1 MQSSF
6 LYFYNKYSLR
16 FCLNTTISK
25 LNNSLHNKSLF
36 NISNRMLSSS
46 EHTSLSYGRNFIFSP
61 RHPTDK
67 YDSLISSNF
76 DRFERSLSW
85 SYFWHTKG
93 VNRPPPKVYE
103 RTNTP
108 IDISDT
114 QPIGHIVSQFIREV
128 KFNFISFLRS
138 AINTTTRSNFP
149 LMKHFLNIIRDDTIV
164 VAQTDKNLG
173 TIVLNKTHYN
183 DLIFDHLNDPLTYK
197 LISLDEANKQRSFFE
212 LELLSIVLPLIRDAD
227 SIIKRV
233 APGVRDNYHNF
244 FFSPTCNSL
253 FSYFR
258 VLIKVHKGLPYS
270 GRPIVSLV
278 NQFTRPLSIWVHK
291 TLDPIVKGFSDILRD
306 RLPLI
311 SSLEHTTCPPDFV
324 LLTADVTSL
333 YPSIDTNLGVNT
345 VIDFLTHLRLNP
357 RLYPDYSGPPITLP
371 TIKALKRALPLV
383 LNNNIICYDGALYL
397 QIKGTAM
404 GSSLAPSYAQLFL
417 FAREREL
424 VLSAKQKGQILIYK
438 RYIDDIFACVHSSY
452 APVFISDYNKLTEG
466 IRVTHIINESHVDYL
481 DLSIHISQPHSTFYF
496 KAFSK
501 PFQKWLYNPGNSD
514 HAPHTKSAFIKAE
527 LIRLALCSTFLS
539 DFHISTKR
547 FSLNL
552 HARNYPIDLILKVFD
567 TVSHSIRDTYILRAR
582 NLAAPPSPPPLRR
595 SYLVIPFT
603 PSMLHVNSI
612 FSDPWAS
619 YGPLLSTFTTIPAIS
634 FTCSTKLGALITFNQ
649 KRPSPSNL

>member
-16 FCLNTTISK
+16 FCLNTSIYN
-25 LNNSLHNKSLF
+25 LDNSLHNKSLF
-36 NISNRMLSSS
+36 NISSRILTTS
-46 EHTSLSYGRNFIFSP
+46 EHTSLSYGHKFIFSP
-61 RHPTDK
+61 RHPIDN

-85 SYFWHTKG
+85 SYLWHTKG
-93 VNRPPPKVYE
+93 VNRPPPKIYE
-103 RTNTP
+103 PTNTP
-108 IDISDT
+108 LDVSDI

-128 KFNFISFLRS
+128 KDNFVSFLSS
-138 AINTTTRSNFP
+138 AINTTNKSNFP
-149 LMKHFLNIIRDDTIV
+149 LMKPFLRVIRDNTII

-173 TIVLNKTHYN
+173 TIVLDKTHYN
-183 DLIFDHLNDPLTYK
+183 ELVFDHLNDPLTYK
-197 LISLDEANKQRSFFE
+197 PISLAEANVQRSFFE
-212 LELLSIVLPLIRDAD
+212 SELLSVVLPLIRAAD
-227 SIIKRV
+227 SIKRV
-233 APGVRDNYHNF
+233 APGVRDNYYNF
-244 FFSPTCNSL
+244 FFSPSCDSL

-311 SSLEHTTCPPDFV
+311 SSLEHATCPPGFI

-333 YPSIDTNLGVNT
+333 YPSINTDFGVKT
-345 VIDFLTHLRLNP
+345 VIELLNNLRLKP
-357 RLYPDYSGPPITLP
+357 HLFPEYSGPPISLATVNA
-371 TIKALKRALPLV
+371 IKRALPLV

-424 VLSAKQKGQILIYK
+424 VLSAKLKDQIVIYK
-438 RYIDDIFACVHSSY
+438 RYIDDIFACVHNSY
-452 APVFISDYNKLTEG
+452 ASIFISEYNKLTEG
-466 IRVTHIINESHVDYL
+466 IRVTHTINKYHVDYL
-481 DLSIHISQPHSTFYF
+481 DLSIHISQPHYTFYF

-501 PFQKWLYNPGNSD
+501 PFQKWLYNPGNSA
-514 HAPHTKSAFIKAE
+514 HAPHTKTAFIKAE

-547 FSLNL
+547 FSENL
-552 HARNYPIDLILKVFD
+552 HARNYPTEMILKVFN
-567 TVSHSIRDTYILRAR
+567 TVTHSIRDTYIVRAR
-582 NLAAPPSPPPLRR
+582 NPAAPPPPPPLRR
-595 SYLVIPFT
+595 SYLVIPFS
-603 PSMLHVNSI
+603 PPMVHVNSI

-619 YGPLLSTFTTIPAIS
+619 YGPFLSTFTTIPAIS
-634 FTCSTKLGALITFNQ
+634 FTCSTKLGALVTSNQ
-649 KRPSPSNL
+649 KRPLPSNL

>member
-1 MQSSF
+1 M
-6 LYFYNKYSLR
+6 
-16 FCLNTTISK
+16 NTTISE
-25 LNNSLHNKSLF
+25 LENSLYNKSLF
-36 NISNRMLSSS
+36 NISSRMLTTS

-61 RHPTDK
+61 RHPVDN
-67 YDSLISSNF
+67 YNSLIYSNF

-93 VNRPPPKVYE
+93 INRPPPKIHE
-103 RTNTP
+103 PTNTP
-108 IDISDT
+108 LDVSVI
-114 QPIGHIVSQFIREV
+114 QPFGHIVSQFIREV
-128 KFNFISFLRS
+128 KNNFISFLGS
-138 AINTTTRSNFP
+138 AIKTTTRSNFP
-149 LMKHFLNIIRDDTIV
+149 FMKPFLNIIRDDTII

-173 TIVLNKTHYN
+173 TIILNKAHYN
-183 DLIFDHLNDPLTYK
+183 ELVFDHLNDPSTYK
-197 LISLDEANKQRSFFE
+197 PISLDEANIQRSLFDS
-212 LELLSIVLPLIRDAD
+212 ELLSVVLPLIRAAD
-227 SIIKRV
+227 SIKRV
-233 APGVRDNYHNF
+233 APGVRDNYYNF

-270 GRPIVSLV
+270 GRPIVSLI

-311 SSLEHTTCPPDFV
+311 SSLEHTTCPPGFV

-333 YPSIDTNLGVNT
+333 YPSIDTNLGVKT

-357 RLYPDYSGPPITLP
+357 LLYPDYSGPPISVS
-371 TIKALKRALPLV
+371 TINALKKALPLV
-383 LNNNIICYDGALYL
+383 LNNNIICFDGALYL

-424 VLSAKQKGQILIYK
+424 VLSAKHKGQILIYK
-438 RYIDDIFACVHSSY
+438 RYIDDIFSCIHSSY
-452 APVFISDYNKLTEG
+452 AHVFISDYNKLTEG
-466 IRVTHIINESHVDYL
+466 ICVTHIINDSHVDYL

-514 HAPHTKSAFIKAE
+514 HAPHTKPAFIKAE

-539 DFHISTKR
+539 DFHISTTR

-552 HARNYPIDLILKVFD
+552 HARNYPTDMILKVFD

-582 NLAAPPSPPPLRR
+582 NLAASPSPPPLRR

-634 FTCSTKLGALITFNQ
+634 FTCSTKLGALITSNQ
-649 KRPSPSNL
+649 KRPLPSNL